1 MNTDHADLTNAPSTI
16 QYSTLPKVIF
26 NILKDMR
33 QFQDIKIAVAGTG
46 YVGLSI
52 ATLLAQHHRV
62 TAVDVIPEK
71 VEKLNNKISP
81 IQDDYIEKYLAEKP
95 LNLVATL
102 DGKSAYADADFVVI
116 AAPTNYDPVKNYFDT
131 THVEEVIDLVL
142 EVNPDAIMVIK
153 STIPVGYTRNLYLK
167 YAQKGVKQLNLL
179 FSPEFLR
186 ESKALYD
193 NLYPSRIIVGYP
205 KIIDRPEFEAE
216 NNAIES
222 VTDAEKLKEAAKT
235 FAALLQEGAIKEN
248 INTLFMG
255 MKEAE
260 AVKLFANTYLAL
272 RVSYFN
278 ELDTYAEVKGL
289 DSKAIIE
296 GVGLDPRIGT
306 HYNNPS
312 FGYGGY
318 CLPKDTK
325 QLLANYQDVPQNMM
339 SAIVESNKTRKDYI
353 ADAVLRKAGYY
364 AENGQWDAS
373 KEHNCVI
380 GVYRLTM
387 KSNSDNFRQS
397 AIQGIMKRVKA
408 KGAEVIIYEPTL
420 EDGTTFFGSKVVNN
434 LDAFKAQSKAII
446 ANRFDDSLKDVEDKV
461 YTRDIFR
468 RD

>member
-1 MNTDHADLTNAPSTI
+1 MNDFKN
-16 QYSTLPKVIF
+16 
-26 NILKDMR
+26 
-33 QFQDIKIAVAGTG
+33 IKIAVAGTG

-52 ATLLAQHHRV
+52 ATLLSQHHRV

-102 DGKSAYADADFVVI
+102 DGKSAYKDADFVVI

-142 EVNPDAIMVIK
+142 EVNPDAVMVIK
-153 STIPVGYTRNLYLK
+153 STIPVGYTRSLYLK
-167 YAQKGVKQLNLL
+167 YAKKGVKKLNLL

-205 KIIDRPEFEAE
+205 KIIERPEFAEENEA
-216 NNAIES
+216 IKS
-222 VTDAEKLKEAAKT
+222 VTNVEMLKEAAKT

-248 INTLFMG
+248 IDTLFMG

-289 DSKAIIE
+289 DTKAIID

-325 QLLANYQDVPQNMM
+325 QLLANYADVPENLIE
-339 SAIVESNKTRKDYI
+339 AIVESNRTRKDYI
-353 ADAVLRKAGYY
+353 ADAVLQKAGYY
-364 AENGQWDAS
+364 NENSTFDAS

-397 AIQGIMKRVKA
+397 AIQGIMKRIKA

-420 EDGTTFFGSKVVNN
+420 ENGSTFFGSKVVNDM
-434 LDAFKAQSKAII
+434 DAFKKQSQAII
-446 ANRFDDSLKDVEDKV
+446 ANRYDACLDDIKEKV

>member
-1 MNTDHADLTNAPSTI
+1 MDTKDL
-16 QYSTLPKVIF
+16 
-26 NILKDMR
+26 
-33 QFQDIKIAVAGTG
+33 KIAVAGTG

-52 ATLLAQHHRV
+52 ATLLSQHHQV

-71 VEKLNNKISP
+71 VDMLNRKQSP
-81 IQDDYIEKYLAEKP
+81 IQDEYIEKYLSEKT
-95 LNLVATL
+95 LNLTATL
-102 DGKSAYADADFVVI
+102 DGAKAYSDADFVVI

-131 THVEEVIDLVL
+131 HHIEDVIDLVL
-142 EVNPDAIMVIK
+142 SVNPDAVMVIK
-153 STIPVGYTRNLYLK
+153 STIPVGYCRGLYLK
-167 YAQKGVKQLNLL
+167 YARKGVRKLNLL

-186 ESKALYD
+186 ESMALYD

-205 KIIDRPEFEAE
+205 KLIDCEQFDEENEAIK
-216 NNAIES
+216 AIAD
-222 VTDAEKLKEAAKT
+222 VLTLEKAAHA
-235 FAALLQEGAIKEN
+235 FAALLQEGAIKED
-248 INTLFMG
+248 IPTLFMG
-255 MKEAE
+255 IKEAE

-278 ELDTYAEVKGL
+278 ELDTYAEIKGL
-289 DSKAIIE
+289 DSQSIIQ

-325 QLLANYQDVPQNMM
+325 QLLANYQDVPQNMIT
-339 SAIVESNKTRKDYI
+339 AIVESNRTRKDYI
-353 ADAVLRKAGYY
+353 ADSILRKAGWYDY
-364 AENGQWDAS
+364 NSHNQYDGQ
-373 KEHNCVI
+373 KEPVTI

-397 AIQGIMKRVKA
+397 AIQGIMKRIKA
-408 KGAEVIIYEPTL
+408 KGAEMIIYEPTL
-420 EDGTTFFGSKVVNN
+420 SNGENFFGSKVVND
-434 LDAFKAQSKAII
+434 LTRFKELSKAII
-446 ANRFDDSLKDVEDKV
+446 ANRFDECLSDVEKKV

>member
-1 MNTDHADLTNAPSTI
+1 MKNF
-16 QYSTLPKVIF
+16 K
-26 NILKDMR
+26 
-33 QFQDIKIAVAGTG
+33 DIKVAVAGTG

-52 ATLLAQHHRV
+52 ATLLSQHHHV

-102 DGKSAYADADFVVI
+102 DGKSAYKDADFVVI

-142 EVNPDAIMVIK
+142 EVNPDAVMVIK
-153 STIPVGYTRNLYLK
+153 STIPVGYTRSLYLK
-167 YAQKGVKQLNLL
+167 YAKKGVKKFNLL

-205 KIIDRPEFEAE
+205 KIIERPEFEEE
-216 NNAIES
+216 NEAIKS
-222 VTDAEKLKEAAKT
+222 VTNVEMLKEAAKT

-248 INTLFMG
+248 IDTLFMG

-289 DSKAIIE
+289 DTKAIID
-296 GVGLDPRIGT
+296 GVGLDPRIGA

-325 QLLANYQDVPQNMM
+325 QLLANYADVPENLIE
-339 SAIVESNKTRKDYI
+339 AIVESNRTRKDYI
-353 ADAVLRKAGYY
+353 ADAVLQKAGYY
-364 AENGQWDAS
+364 NENSTFDAS

-397 AIQGIMKRVKA
+397 AIQGIMKRIKA

-420 EDGTTFFGSKVVNN
+420 EDGSTFFGSKVVNDMN
-434 LDAFKAQSKAII
+434 AFKKQSLAII
-446 ANRFDDSLKDVEDKV
+446 ANRYDACLDDVKEKV

>member
-1 MNTDHADLTNAPSTI
+1 
-16 QYSTLPKVIF
+16 
-26 NILKDMR
+26 MR
-33 QFQDIKIAVAGTG
+33 EFKDIKVAVAGTG

-52 ATLLAQHHRV
+52 ATLLSQHHQV
-62 TAVDVIPEK
+62 IAVDVIPEK

-131 THVEEVIDLVL
+131 THVEEVIDMVL
-142 EVNPDAIMVIK
+142 EVNPDAVMVIK

-167 YAQKGVKQLNLL
+167 YAQKGVKKFNLL

-205 KIIDRPEFEAE
+205 KIINLPEFEEE
-216 NNAIES
+216 NEAIKS
-222 VTDAEKLKEAAKT
+222 VTDVEKLMEAAKT

-248 INTLFMG
+248 VDTLFMG

-260 AVKLFANTYLAL
+260 AVKLFANTYLAF

-325 QLLANYQDVPQNMM
+325 QLLANYADVPQNMM

-364 AENGQWDAS
+364 TENGQWDAN
-373 KEHNCVI
+373 KEQACVI

-420 EDGTTFFGSKVVNN
+420 EDGTTFFGSKVVNS
-434 LDAFKAQSKAII
+434 LDEFKSQSKAII
-446 ANRFDDSLKDVEDKV
+446 ANRFDDCLKDVEDKV

>member
-1 MNTDHADLTNAPSTI
+1 M
-16 QYSTLPKVIF
+16 
-26 NILKDMR
+26 
-33 QFQDIKIAVAGTG
+33 KIAVAGTG
-46 YVGLSI
+46 YVGMSI
-52 ATLLAQHHRV
+52 ATLLAQHNHV

-71 VEKLNNKISP
+71 VEKINNRISP
-81 IQDDYIEKYLAEKP
+81 IQDDYIEKYLAKKE
-95 LNLVATL
+95 LDLTATL
-102 DGKSAYADADFVVI
+102 DGESAYKDADFVVI
-116 AAPTNYDPVKNYFDT
+116 AAPTNYDPQKNFFDT
-131 THVEEVIDLVL
+131 RHVEEVIDLVL
-142 EVNPDAIMVIK
+142 KVNPDAVMVIK
-153 STIPVGYTRNLYLK
+153 STIPVGYTRNLYVQ
-167 YAQKGVKQLNLL
+167 YAAKGVKKFNLL

-193 NLYPSRIIVGYP
+193 NLYPSRIIVGSP
-205 KIIDRPEFEAE
+205 KIIDRPEFEEE
-216 NNAIES
+216 NKAIRQ
-222 VTDAEKLKEAAKT
+222 VTNVEFLQGKAKE

-248 INTLFMG
+248 VDTLFMG

-289 DSKAIIE
+289 DTQAIIE

-325 QLLANYQDVPQNMM
+325 QLLANYADVPEDLIR
-339 SAIVESNKTRKDYI
+339 AIVDSNATRKDFI
-353 ADAVLRKAGYY
+353 AEQVLRKAGYY
-364 AENGQWDAS
+364 EASSQWNADREQ
-373 KEHNCVI
+373 KCVI

-397 AIQGIMKRVKA
+397 ATQGIMKRIKA
-408 KGAEVIIYEPTL
+408 KGAEVIIFEPTIP
-420 EDGTTFFGSKVVNN
+420 DGESFFGSLVVND
-434 LDAFKAQSKAII
+434 LTKFKAQSKAII
-446 ANRFDDSLKDVEDKV
+446 ANRYDSCLDDVLNKV
-461 YTRDIFR
+461 YTRDIYM

>member
-1 MNTDHADLTNAPSTI
+1 MKA
-16 QYSTLPKVIF
+16 F
-26 NILKDMR
+26 NELR
-33 QFQDIKIAVAGTG
+33 IAVAGTG

-52 ATLLAQHHRV
+52 ATLLAQHHQV
-62 TAVDVIPEK
+62 TAVDVIADK
-71 VEKLNNKISP
+71 VEKLNRRISP
-81 IQDDYIEKYLAEKP
+81 IRDEYIEQYLKEKP
-95 LNLVATL
+95 LRLTATL
-102 DGKSAYADADFVVI
+102 DGRAAYADADFVVI

-131 THVEEVIDLVL
+131 SHVEEVIDLVL
-142 EVNPDAIMVIK
+142 EVNPDAVMVIK
-153 STIPVGYTRNLYLK
+153 STIPVGYTRSLYLK
-167 YAQKGVKQLNLL
+167 YAQRGVKKLHLL

-205 KIIDRPEFEAE
+205 KLIDLPEFEAE
-216 NNAIES
+216 NQAIES
-222 VTDAEKLKEAAKT
+222 VTDVEQMRQAAET
-235 FAALLQEGAIKEN
+235 FARLLQEGAVKQHID
-248 INTLFMG
+248 TLFMG

-289 DSKAIIE
+289 DSRAIIE

-325 QLLANYQDVPQNMM
+325 QLLANYADVPENLIE
-339 SAIVESNKTRKDYI
+339 AIVESNRTRKDYI
-353 ADAVLRKAGYY
+353 ADAVLKRAGYY
-364 AENGQWDAS
+364 SYADHNSFDAS
-373 KEHNCVI
+373 KEHTCVI

-397 AIQGIMKRVKA
+397 AIQGIMKRIKA
-408 KGAEVIIYEPTL
+408 KGAEVIIFEPTL
-420 EDGTTFFGSKVVNN
+420 ADGSTFFGSRVVND
-434 LDAFKAQSKAII
+434 LEAFKAQSHAII
-446 ANRFDDSLKDVEDKV
+446 ANRYDACLDDVKEKV